1 MPLCR
6 DLGPGSSESE
16 LGSRD
21 GWRECH
27 NFGSAA
33 WRVDCCAAVGRR
45 RNLPA
50 EINYLRRRET
60 QVRFLPDPLVLVL
73 FFQQGEMIVRRDKRN
88 RRGLADLVL
97 FFAVFGAFVFGS
109 GVGTWIDENIG
120 NPFEEAAEWVTG
132 GVTPLK
138 VE

>member
-1 MPLCR
+1 M
-6 DLGPGSSESE
+6 
-16 LGSRD
+16 
-21 GWRECH
+21 
-27 NFGSAA
+27 
-33 WRVDCCAAVGRR
+33 
-45 RNLPA
+45 
-50 EINYLRRRET
+50 
-60 QVRFLPDPLVLVL
+60 
-73 FFQQGEMIVRRDKRN
+73 
-88 RRGLADLVL
+88 VL